1 MLPPMKPTP
10 KSSSMRETAKPAPK
24 PSSMRETVLLS
35 LVLCPHEGR
44 AG

>member
-1 MLPPMKPTP
+1 MKPTP